1 MQKMVQNRFVQNDSK
16 NICNSEDT
24 TTQRITE
31 SVHSENQKQNKDT
44 TSKKVT
50 SNKIGTANISYRPP
64 KRIKKGLNES
74 IL

>member
-1 MQKMVQNRFVQNDSK
+1 MVQNRFVQNDSK
-16 NICNSEDT
+16 NICNSDT
-24 TTQRITE
+24 TVQRITE
-31 SVHSENQKQNKDT
+31 SVYSKNKKQNKDT

-64 KRIKKGLNES
+64 KKLKKGLEP